1 MLDITVTG
9 AFQVLRYII
18 RLPSPAASLQGIQR
32 ALQTSINL
40 MLTTPKTEMLRC
52 WGKEG
57 LK

>member
-18 RLPSPAASLQGIQR
+18 WLPSPAASLQGIQH

-40 MLTTPKTEMLRC
+40 MLTTPKTGMNAEML
-52 WGKEG
+52 G
-57 LK
+57 